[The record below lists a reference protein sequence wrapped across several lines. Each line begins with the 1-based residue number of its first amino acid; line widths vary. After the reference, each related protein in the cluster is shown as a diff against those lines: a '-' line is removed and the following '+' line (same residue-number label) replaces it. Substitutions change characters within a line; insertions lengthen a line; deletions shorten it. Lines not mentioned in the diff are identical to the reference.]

1 MAEFL
6 RRNPLVAAL
15 AGAALLLLVA
25 LALEWHFA
33 RPALDLGAARRA
45 SAADAKL
52 LPAMA
57 PVAPEQAYPE
67 TAARPLFTPTRR
79 PAPEAAA
86 QQQAAFQPGQ
96 FALLGVIM
104 VGDNRVAMLREKS
117 TGRIHRLSRGGEV
130 NGIKLAGIERDS
142 VTLAAGGQQER
153 VPLLVQKAGA
163 PGATPGGPGIPGG
176 VAAQATLQG
185 PFGGAAA
192 PGGHAPT
199 APSPGFPVPNFNP
212 GVPVPPGAQAAVP
225 QHVQPPAPAGSPPTI
240 AFPGAT
246 PAPAA
251 APDPNAGLSPEEI
264 LARRRARRAQTS
276 Q

>member
-6 RRNPLVAAL
+6 RRTPVIAAL
-15 AGAALLLLVA
+15 AGVALLLAVA
-25 LALEWHFA
+25 FALEFHFA
-33 RPALDLGAARRA
+33 RPNIDLAGARRGA
-45 SAADAKL
+45 PADAKL
-52 LPAMA
+52 LPALA
-57 PVAPEQAYPE
+57 QAAPEQAYPE

-96 FALLGVIM
+96 FVLLGVIM

-130 NGIKLAGIERDS
+130 NGIKLAAIERDS
-142 VTLAAGGQQER
+142 VTLASGGQQEN
-153 VPLLVQKAGA
+153 VPLIVQKGTPAG
-163 PGATPGGPGIPGG
+163 TPGGPAVPGAA
-176 VAAQATLQG
+176 AAQAAMQG
-185 PFGGAAA
+185 PFGGAAPGA
-192 PGGHAPT
+192 PAAHAPNV
-199 APSPGFPVPNFNP
+199 PMPGFNP
-212 GVPVPPGAQAAVP
+212 GVPIPPGAPSQP
-225 QHVQPPAPAGSPPTI
+225 IQPPVPPPPAGIPATI